1 MKDQVQT
8 EHPRT
13 VLNRLDAAE
22 AFDQNLEKR
31 VRLLEEWLDVLY
43 RRVGIPYPGNEPAE
57 TSRPVE
63 VAPGRWH
70 VE

>member
-57 TSRPVE
+57 
-63 VAPGRWH
+63 
-70 VE
+70 